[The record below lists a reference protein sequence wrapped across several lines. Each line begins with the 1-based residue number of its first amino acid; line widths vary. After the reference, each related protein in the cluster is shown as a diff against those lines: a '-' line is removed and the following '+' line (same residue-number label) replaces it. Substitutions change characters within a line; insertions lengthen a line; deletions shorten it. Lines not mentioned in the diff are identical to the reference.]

1 MSIALLFL
9 RSFASRYP
17 KRSPLF
23 TIWSQKFRHMKFILT
38 FLSSIILYTSV
49 LAGESLFTLPQGRT
63 LKLLPAGNEV
73 LFVRENGISV
83 LEGKSIRPLI
93 SDAGTINDAVVKGN
107 ELWIA
112 TQDGLKI
119 VDRNSRQVKRTVFS
133 HKRISA
139 LDKDVYGRIWIATA
153 LEGVYM
159 ESGDS
164 FALKLNTNG
173 AHALICTED
182 SAIWVGTSVG
192 LYRLGATNFALTRYA
207 EEGYSGYELPDNIVE
222 RLFKDEQSNIWVLMP
237 DNISFK
243 SSTHYN
249 GEIPSYTYVGD
260 KYNEI
265 RTIVPLAQHS
275 YLFTTAKGL
284 FFLPSN
290 ALREE
295 HQHDAQTEIHSN
307 AGAQAYVL
315 TSGQLCRPVSL
326 QNEPVLFAGKVNKDI
341 YFLTAKGGWKVA
353 EKKLMKSILKK

>member
-1 MSIALLFL
+1 
-9 RSFASRYP
+9 
-17 KRSPLF
+17 
-23 TIWSQKFRHMKFILT
+23 MKLVLT
-38 FLSSIILYTSV
+38 FLSSIMLYTSV
-49 LAGESLFTLPQGRT
+49 LAGESIFTLPEGRT
-63 LKLLPAGNEV
+63 LKLLPTGKEV
-73 LFVRENGISV
+73 LFVQENRISI
-83 LEGKSIRPLI
+83 LEGKTLRPLI
-93 SDAGTINDAVVKGN
+93 SDVGTINDAVVKGN

-119 VDRNSRQVKRTVFS
+119 ADKSSGQVKRIAFN

-139 LDKDVYGRIWIATA
+139 LDKDVYGRIWIATT

-159 ESGDS
+159 QSGDS
-164 FALKLNTNG
+164 FTLKLNTNG
-173 AHALICTED
+173 AHALVCTED

-192 LYRLGATNFALTRYA
+192 LYRLAAANFALTRYA

-222 RLFKDEQSNIWVLMP
+222 RLFKDERSNIWVLMP

-265 RTIVPLAQHS
+265 HTIVPLAGNS
-275 YLFTTAKGL
+275 FLFTTAKGL

-290 ALREE
+290 ALKEE
-295 HQHDAQTEIHSN
+295 HQHDGQMEVHNN
-307 AGAQAYVL
+307 AGVQAYVL
-315 TSGQLCRPVSL
+315 TAEQLYRPGSL
-326 QNEPVLFAGKVNKDI
+326 QKEPVLFAGKVNKDI

-353 EKKLMKSILKK
+353 EKKLVKSIQRK